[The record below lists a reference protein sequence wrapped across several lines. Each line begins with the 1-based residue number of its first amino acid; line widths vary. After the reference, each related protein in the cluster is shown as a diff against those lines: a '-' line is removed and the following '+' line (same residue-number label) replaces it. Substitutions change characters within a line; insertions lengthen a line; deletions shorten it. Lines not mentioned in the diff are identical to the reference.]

1 VHSVLFDKLG
11 PEADIAL
18 WHVASMSQAAS
29 LVDKLGENPGN
40 VITGGGSVG
49 LRSISLLYAMGYRRF
64 SIHGMDC
71 SFRDEGE
78 MQHAGKHAGK
88 KQGIVSHRCGDRVF
102 STSNTLRSYATDFIE
117 TIQRV
122 NDLDI
127 KLNGNGLLQ
136 AMVAGL
142 GVE

>member
-1 VHSVLFDKLG
+1 
-11 PEADIAL
+11 
-18 WHVASMSQAAS
+18 
-29 LVDKLGENPGN
+29 
-40 VITGGGSVG
+40 
-49 LRSISLLYAMGYRRF
+49 
-64 SIHGMDC
+64 
-71 SFRDEGE
+71 
-78 MQHAGKHAGK
+78 
-88 KQGIVSHRCGDRVF
+88 VF

-142 GVE
+142 GSES